1 MAQEI
6 HANAP
11 GSKLVVLPQAAHI
24 SNLEQPEGFTRALRD
39 FLSAN

>member
-11 GSKLVVLPQAAHI
+11 GSKLVTLPQAAHLA
-24 SNLEQPEGFTRALRD
+24 NLEQPAGFTRALRD
-39 FLSAN
+39 FISSN